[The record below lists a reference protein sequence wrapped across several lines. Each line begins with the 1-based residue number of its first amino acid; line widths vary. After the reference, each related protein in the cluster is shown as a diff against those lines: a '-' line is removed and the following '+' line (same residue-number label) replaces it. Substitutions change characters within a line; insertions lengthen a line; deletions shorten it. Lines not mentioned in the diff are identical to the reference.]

1 MTLATAALLL
11 FAASGLAALAFV
23 AVRDNRRALGE
34 RLGLLDEVRQ
44 LFESASITPGPDA
57 FPVLEAALP
66 DGRSV
71 AIEIVPDTLVCRRL
85 PQLWLKLTI
94 RDPLP
99 RRRPTIGALSRSTG
113 AEFYSMVHGMPDRV
127 DMQLSSDLPLLVR
140 GHAPSRDEVES
151 ATGAMR
157 RVFADPLMKEAAI
170 TPKGVRIVRR
180 LAEGSRGAHVL
191 LRQAKFAVRAV
202 PARFVMEALSA
213 AEDLA
218 MAFEI
223 ERPDIKARLE
233 TAPQ

>member
-11 FAASGLAALAFV
+11 FAASGIAALAFI

-34 RLGLLDEVRQ
+34 RLGLLDDVRQ
-44 LFESASITPGPDA
+44 LFESASVTPGPDA
-57 FPVLEAALP
+57 FPVLKAAFP
-66 DGRSV
+66 DGRSI

-94 RDPLP
+94 RDPQP

-113 AEFYSMVHGMPDRV
+113 AEFYSMVHAMPDRV
-127 DMQLSSDLPLLVR
+127 DMQLSPDLPLLVR
-140 GHAPSRDEVES
+140 GRAPSGEEIKS
-151 ATGAMR
+151 AATAMR
-157 RVFADPLMKEAAI
+157 RVFADPLMKEAAT
-170 TPKGVRIVRR
+170 TPQGVRIVRR

-223 ERPDIKARLE
+223 ERTDAKDPLE
-233 TAPQ
+233 TALQ